1 MSDCEMMTVC
11 IFFNDK
17 MANMPSTAGML
28 KRKYCQGDFAL
39 CARHIV
45 CAALGVDKIPAD
57 LTPSESDRARQIIV

>member
-1 MSDCEMMTVC
+1 MSGCEMTEIC

-39 CARHIV
+39 CARYIA
-45 CAALGVDKIPAD
+45 CQALGADKIPAD
-57 LTPSESDRARQIIV
+57 LTPSQSDRAKQLIG